1 MSAADE
7 LLKPRPAGVEP
18 KIYAFS
24 IDHPDFR
31 EWLKVG
37 YTTRPVEVRV
47 KEEVSAVKM
56 PAEEKKIYK
65 IEMVESAM
73 RSDGSSF
80 LDKEV
85 FPVLTGA
92 GVRRGE
98 GEWFHAD
105 VGTVRAAV
113 VATRNRTVF
122 ARSRTAD
129 FSMRREQREAVEKTA
144 AYFADAARR
153 FPGKAAKFLW
163 NAKMRFGKTFATYQL
178 AKKMCLKRILVLT
191 FKPAVESAWEEDLDT
206 HVDFDG
212 WQFVSRP
219 KDPHEP
225 SLDEQYAAADKKRPI
240 VCFGSFQDFL
250 GTNDAGGIKAQHE
263 WTREINWDLVVFDEY
278 HFGAWRDTA
287 RKLFLDEDE
296 EAEDDLEEYAKKEAG
311 NAMDEKSL
319 PITTAR
325 YLFLSGTPFRAVM
338 SGEFI
343 EEQIF
348 NWTYAD
354 EQQAKADWKGAGEN
368 PYAAL
373 PKMVLMAYKVPD
385 SIREIATKGE
395 FDEFDLNEFFAA
407 EEQGDGASGGPEPHP
422 ATGRGF
428 LQGDGGEP
436 PRYVFKH
443 KEHVQKW
450 LDLIR
455 GAYLPAAMDEMRL
468 GGEKRPPM
476 PYRDTRLLGALQHTI
491 WFLPGVASCDAMES
505 LLAERQN
512 AFFHEYAVANCS
524 GKRAGTGLAALP
536 PVLAKMGPDPLKAKS
551 ITLTCGKLTTGV
563 TVRPWSGIF
572 MLRNLK
578 SPETYFQ
585 AAFRVQSPWTVK
597 ENGRTK
603 ILKEVSYIFDFAIDR
618 ALKQIADYGAKLD
631 IKETSAE
638 KKVAEFIKFL
648 PVLAFDGSSM
658 RQADAEDIL
667 NFVATGTSA
676 TLLARRW
683 ESALLVNVDNDTL
696 KKLLASKE
704 AMAALGKI
712 EAFRS
717 LNQDL
722 TMIINKSEAVK
733 KAKREGDGL
742 SAKEKKEL
750 TAAEKEY
757 KSKRKEIQEKLIKF
771 ATRIPVFMYLTDFRE
786 ETLRDVVTQLEPGLF
801 RKVTGLETRDFNLLV
816 ELNVFNS
823 SLMNDAIFK
832 FRRYEDSSLSYAGVN
847 RHDTDGH
854 VGGYDTVLGREEF
867 MELTGST
874 PAKL

>member
-1 MSAADE
+1 MAVADE
-7 LLKPRPAGVEP
+7 LLKPRPVGIEP

-24 IDHPDFR
+24 IDHPEF
-31 EWLKVG
+31 EGWLKVG
-37 YTTRPVEVRV
+37 YTTREVEVRV
-47 KEEVSAVKM
+47 KEEVAAVKM
-56 PAEEKKIYK
+56 PAEDKKIYRV
-65 IEMVESAM
+65 EMVESAM
-73 RSDGSSF
+73 RADGTSF
-80 LDKEV
+80 LDKAV
-85 FPVLTGA
+85 FPLLKEA
-92 GVRRGE
+92 GVQRGS
-98 GEWFHAD
+98 GEWFYTD
-105 VGTVRAAV
+105 VETVRAAV
-113 VATRNRTVF
+113 VAARNRTGF
-122 ARSRTAD
+122 MRARTED
-129 FSMRREQREAVEKTA
+129 FPMRREQRDAVERTA
-144 AYFADAARR
+144 AYFVAAKRR
-153 FPGKAAKFLW
+153 NPGKAAKFLW

-178 AKKMCLKRILVLT
+178 AKRMRLKKILVLT
-191 FKPAVESAWEEDLDT
+191 FKPAVESAWDEDLAS
-206 HVDFDG
+206 HVDFKG

-219 KDPHEP
+219 KDPRGP
-225 SLDEQYAAADKKRPI
+225 TLDEQYAAADKSRPI

-250 GTNDAGGIKAQHE
+250 GTNEAGGIKAQHE

-296 EAEDDLEEYAKKEAG
+296 EEESDPEEYAKREAG
-311 NAMDEKSL
+311 NAVDEDSL
-319 PITTAR
+319 PITTDR

-354 EQQAKADWKGAGEN
+354 EQQAKAEWTGPGEN

-373 PKMVLMAYKVPD
+373 PKMVLMTYKIPE
-385 SIREIATKGE
+385 SIREIALQGE

-407 EEQGDGASGGPEPHP
+407 EGIGPL
-422 ATGRGF
+422 AA
-428 LQGDGGEP
+428 
-436 PRYVFKH
+436 FKH
-443 KEHVQKW
+443 KDHVQRW

-455 GAYLPAAMDEMRL
+455 GAYLPAAVDEMKL
-468 GGEKRPPM
+468 GGERRPPM
-476 PYRDTRLLGALQHTI
+476 PYRDARLLGALQHTL
-491 WFLPGVASCDAMES
+491 WFLPGVASCDAMEN

-512 AFFHEYAVANCS
+512 SFYHDYSVANCS
-524 GKRAGTGLAALP
+524 GARAGVGLAALP
-536 PVLAKMGPDPLKAKS
+536 PVLAKMGPDPLAAKS

-585 AAFRVQSPWTVK
+585 AAFRVQSPWTVR
-597 ENGRTK
+597 EGGRTR
-603 ILKEVSYIFDFAIDR
+603 ILKEVCYIFDFAIDR
-618 ALKQIADYGAKLD
+618 ALKQVADYGAKLD
-631 IKETSAE
+631 VTEASAE
-638 KKVAEFIKFL
+638 RKVAEFIKFL
-648 PVLAFDGSSM
+648 PVLAFDGASM

-683 ESALLVNVDNDTL
+683 ESALLVNVDDDTL
-696 KKLLASKE
+696 KKLLDSEE

-733 KAKREGDGL
+733 KAKKEGRRL
-742 SAKEKKEL
+742 TEKQKKAL
-750 TAAEKEY
+750 TEAEKEY
-757 KSKRKEIQEKLIKF
+757 KSKRREIQEKLIKF
-771 ATRIPVFMYLTDFRE
+771 ATRIPIFMYLTDFRE
-786 ETLRDVVTQLEPGLF
+786 ETLKDVVTQLEPGLF
-801 RKVTGLETRDFNLLV
+801 RKVTGLEIKDFNLLV

-832 FRRYEDSSLSYAGVN
+832 FRRYEDSSLSYTGVN
-847 RHDTDGH
+847 RHDADER
-854 VGGYDTVLGREEF
+854 VGGFDAVLSKEEF
-867 MELTGST
+867 HELTRW
-874 PAKL
+874 

>member
-1 MSAADE
+1 MAVADE
-7 LLKPRPAGVEP
+7 LLKPRPEGIEP

-24 IDHPDFR
+24 IDHPEF
-31 EWLKVG
+31 EGWLKVG
-37 YTTRPVEVRV
+37 YTTREVEVRV
-47 KEEVSAVKM
+47 KEEVAAVKM
-56 PAEEKKIYK
+56 PAEDKKIYRV
-65 IEMVESAM
+65 EMVESAM
-73 RSDGSSF
+73 RADGTSF
-80 LDKEV
+80 LDKAV
-85 FPVLTGA
+85 FPLLKEA
-92 GVRRGE
+92 GVQRGS
-98 GEWFHAD
+98 GEWFYTD
-105 VGTVRAAV
+105 VETVRAAV
-113 VATRNRTVF
+113 VAARNRTGF
-122 ARSRTAD
+122 MRARTED
-129 FSMRREQREAVEKTA
+129 FPMRREQRDAVERTA
-144 AYFADAARR
+144 AYFAAAKRR
-153 FPGKAAKFLW
+153 NPGKAAKFLW

-178 AKKMCLKRILVLT
+178 AKRMRLKKILVLT
-191 FKPAVESAWEEDLDT
+191 FKPAVESAWDEDLAS
-206 HVDFDG
+206 HVDFKG

-219 KDPHEP
+219 KDPRGP
-225 SLDEQYAAADKKRPI
+225 TLDEQYAAADKSRPI

-250 GTNDAGGIKAQHE
+250 GTNEAGGIKAQHE

-296 EAEDDLEEYAKKEAG
+296 EEESDPEEYAKREAG
-311 NAMDEKSL
+311 NAVDEDSL
-319 PITTAR
+319 PITTDR

-354 EQQAKADWKGAGEN
+354 EQQAKAEWTGPGEN

-373 PKMVLMAYKVPD
+373 PKMVLMTYKIPE
-385 SIREIATKGE
+385 SIREIALQGE

-407 EEQGDGASGGPEPHP
+407 EGIGPL
-422 ATGRGF
+422 AT
-428 LQGDGGEP
+428 
-436 PRYVFKH
+436 FKH
-443 KEHVQKW
+443 KDHVQRW

-455 GAYLPAAMDEMRL
+455 GAYLPAAVDEMKL
-468 GGEKRPPM
+468 GGERRPPM
-476 PYRDTRLLGALQHTI
+476 PYRDARLLGALQHTL
-491 WFLPGVASCDAMES
+491 WFLPGVASCDAMEN

-512 AFFHEYAVANCS
+512 SFYHDYNVANCS
-524 GKRAGTGLAALP
+524 GARAGVGLAALP
-536 PVLAKMGPDPLKAKS
+536 PVLAKMGPDPLAAKS

-585 AAFRVQSPWTVK
+585 AAFRVQSPWTVRDG
-597 ENGRTK
+597 GRTR
-603 ILKEVSYIFDFAIDR
+603 ILKEVCYIFDFAIDR
-618 ALKQIADYGAKLD
+618 ALKQVADYGAKLD
-631 IKETSAE
+631 VTETSAE

-648 PVLAFDGSSM
+648 PVLAFDGASM

-696 KKLLASKE
+696 KKLLDSEE
-704 AMAALGKI
+704 AMAALEKI

-733 KAKREGDGL
+733 KAKKEGRRL
-742 SAKEKKEL
+742 TEKQKKAL
-750 TAAEKEY
+750 TEAEKEY
-757 KSKRKEIQEKLIKF
+757 KSKRREIQEKLIKF
-771 ATRIPVFMYLTDFRE
+771 ATRIPIFMYLTDFRE
-786 ETLRDVVTQLEPGLF
+786 ETLKDVVTQLEPGLF
-801 RKVTGLETRDFNLLV
+801 RKVTGLEIKDFNLLV

-832 FRRYEDSSLSYAGVN
+832 FRRYEDSSLSYTGVN
-847 RHDTDGH
+847 RHDADER
-854 VGGYDTVLGREEF
+854 VGGFDAVLSKEEF
-867 MELTGST
+867 HELTRR
-874 PAKL
+874 